1 MYILDMNV
9 QILKSMYSNYLQKK
23 PISQNEWLVWL
34 VDFQRFSFNIFNWR
48 GGGLEMYRVFARK
61 MVQIQSANKL
71 VFIQRDLQL
80 VPIVRVQCIFEK
92 YDFLIFHILVTFL
105 KTFLAF
111 FSNWS
116 YRLLIN
122 KA

>member
-34 VDFQRFSFNIFNWR
+34 VDFQRFSFNIFIG

-61 MVQIQSANKL
+61 MFQIQSANKL
-71 VFIQRDLQL
+71 VFISKRFTACSHSTCT
-80 VPIVRVQCIFEK
+80 VYF
-92 YDFLIFHILVTFL
+92 
-105 KTFLAF
+105 
-111 FSNWS
+111 
-116 YRLLIN
+116 
-122 KA
+122 

>member
-23 PISQNEWLVWL
+23 PISQNDWLVWL

-48 GGGLEMYRVFARK
+48 GGGLEMYRGFARK

-71 VFIQRDLQL
+71 VFISKRFTACSHSTCT
-80 VPIVRVQCIFEK
+80 VYF
-92 YDFLIFHILVTFL
+92 
-105 KTFLAF
+105 
-111 FSNWS
+111 
-116 YRLLIN
+116 
-122 KA
+122 